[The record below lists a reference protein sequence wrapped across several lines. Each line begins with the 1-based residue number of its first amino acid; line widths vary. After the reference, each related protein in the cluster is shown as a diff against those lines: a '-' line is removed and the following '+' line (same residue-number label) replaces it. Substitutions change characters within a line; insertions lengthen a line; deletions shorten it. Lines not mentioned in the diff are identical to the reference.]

1 MGLIVSAVIS
11 VLCGILT
18 VLILQAW
25 PPRYRWSRDIAW
37 AIGVPSGSPVYRVC
51 FMRPGRRL
59 IWKHR
64 RGPIDVSFKAR
75 VAVRGLT
82 TAGLE
87 HIIEIPVIRE
97 WRPMLGRSVYVYVL
111 PQLCKYSDL
120 RYFPDE
126 IKQKRLAGNLRLEDL
141 LGIRGSAVLRIYAF
155 AYRPYTGTRWM
166 RRGAYTL
173 ESVKPGR
180 LKGLKLEV
188 LPNNQPP
195 EVEDLNV
202 EHPPSSGAVRNYNM
216 RTAPKV
222 ALTFG
227 SFSVEVHGRL
237 RHH

>member
-1 MGLIVSAVIS
+1 MLIVNAVIS

-18 VLILQAW
+18 VLILQTW
-25 PPRYRWSRDIAW
+25 PPRYRWSKDIAL
-37 AIGVPSGSPVYRVC
+37 AIGSPSGSPIYRAR
-51 FMRPGRRL
+51 FMRPSRRF

-64 RGPIDVSFKAR
+64 RGPIDVFFKAR
-75 VAVRGLT
+75 IAVEGLT
-82 TAGLE
+82 TAGVE
-87 HIIEIPVIRE
+87 NIVESPVIRE

-155 AYRPYTGTRWM
+155 AYRPYSGTRWM

-180 LKGLKLEV
+180 FNGLKLQI
-188 LPNNQPP
+188 PPDNQPP
-195 EVEDLNV
+195 EVEDLNL
-202 EHPPSSGAVRNYNM
+202 EHPPSNGTTPDNDFRA
-216 RTAPKV
+216 APK
-222 ALTFG
+222 ATLTFG
-227 SFSVEVHGRL
+227 SFTVEVNRRMR
-237 RHH
+237 RH